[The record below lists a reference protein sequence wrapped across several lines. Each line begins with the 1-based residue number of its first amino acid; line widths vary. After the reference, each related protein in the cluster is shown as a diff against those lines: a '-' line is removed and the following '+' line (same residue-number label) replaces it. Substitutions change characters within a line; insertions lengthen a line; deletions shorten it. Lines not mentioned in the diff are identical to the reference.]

1 MLKTIWMLCTLFFLN
16 ACDRQTELKKEQFT
30 GSWESG
36 DGAIIELREDG
47 TYTARKLD
55 FLAYCC
61 YDEIEDTMR
70 FDMEGDWRIMEE
82 GDRPILKLSSNQ
94 TFEDYGIE
102 KTYTVDGKVLSY
114 KIGMELN
121 ISGRGMLENKPP
133 WHLFYWVGDP
143 DDMNKYEFLK
153 KE

>member
-16 ACDRQTELKKEQFT
+16 ACDRPTELKKEQFT

-55 FLAYCC
+55 FLTYCC